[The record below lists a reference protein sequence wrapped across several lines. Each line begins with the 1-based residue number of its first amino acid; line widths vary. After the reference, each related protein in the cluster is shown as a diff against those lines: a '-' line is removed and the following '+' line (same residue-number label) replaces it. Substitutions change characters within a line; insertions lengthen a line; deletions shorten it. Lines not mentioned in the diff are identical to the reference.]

1 MNYMKKNKIFK
12 YVVLLLIS
20 IISTLSLCIKINTKY
35 TISLD
40 NLFTC
45 LILTIFFIYF
55 YSRYYFNKKSEFI
68 ILSLLLSLF
77 MIIGESFYISGSFAL
92 ISKSIT
98 LFLVALIRFG
108 GFYFIFNF
116 LINTLFNYILKV
128 KPKNIKNK
136 IYHFI
141 FEKHPLMM
149 PIIIMLICYLPY
161 IIAFYPGILSPD
173 PSNQIKMFFHIETF
187 RLCGSFRSKCLYN

>member
-1 MNYMKKNKIFK
+1 
-12 YVVLLLIS
+12 
-20 IISTLSLCIKINTKY
+20 
-35 TISLD
+35 
-40 NLFTC
+40 
-45 LILTIFFIYF
+45 
-55 YSRYYFNKKSEFI
+55 
-68 ILSLLLSLF
+68 

-128 KPKNIKNK
+128 KPKKINNK
-136 IYHFI
+136 IYQFI
-141 FEKHPLMM
+141 FEKYPLMM

-161 IIAFYPGILSPD
+161 IIAFYPWYI
-173 PSNQIKMFFHIETF
+173 IT
-187 RLCGSFRSKCLYN
+187 RS

>member
-108 GFYFIFNF
+108 GFFFIFNF
-116 LINTLFNYILKV
+116 LINTLFNYIL
-128 KPKNIKNK
+128 NYLIIICFLIFISALLK
-136 IYHFI
+136 IY
-141 FEKHPLMM
+141 
-149 PIIIMLICYLPY
+149 LI
-161 IIAFYPGILSPD
+161 
-173 PSNQIKMFFHIETF
+173 
-187 RLCGSFRSKCLYN
+187 